1 VYKGGRHG
9 SLCVRAATLIAACL
23 LAGGVLLAAEPGQ
36 YVRKATWQETM
47 LASRQAMMRER
58 GEEGHGAEPFVSPVM
73 RGRDAARHVR
83 VRVAGWRE
91 LWLVATGVPN
101 NHHCY
106 SDWGEARLVAKDGS
120 VAWLDALKP
129 ASFWRSYGHL
139 RLNEGHSGGPL
150 QVGER
155 RFKRGLGVHADSR
168 ICYRLDGRYEWF
180 EAWIGIDIAKGARG
194 LGHTRFEVRPRPADG
209 RADLAELWR
218 RLEADFPAARR
229 EMRWERQDRIWDGG
243 WATWTSTSTA
253 TACFQCVPCNG
264 SHVAVLYRMDADGSN
279 VRQLCFEQDHD
290 FNPAALPNGRV
301 LYLRWEYSDLPHA
314 NSRILFS
321 MNPDGTGQMAVYGR
335 NSYWP
340 NSLFGARPIPGRS
353 DRFVGIVA
361 GHHGSYREGE
371 LVVFD
376 ASRGRGEADG
386 VVRRIPGRGGCA
398 VEALAPPPPIAE
410 NGRVGGMAG
419 WARELTEG

>member
-58 GEEGHGAEPFVSPVM
+58 REEGHG
-73 RGRDAARHVR
+73 
-83 VRVAGWRE
+83 
-91 LWLVATGVPN
+91 
-101 NHHCY
+101 
-106 SDWGEARLVAKDGS
+106 
-120 VAWLDALKP
+120 
-129 ASFWRSYGHL
+129 
-139 RLNEGHSGGPL
+139 GGPL

-180 EAWIGIDIAKGARG
+180 EAWIGIDVAKGGRG

-290 FNPAALPNGRV
+290 FNPAVLPNGRV

-340 NSLFGARPIPGRS
+340 NSLFGARPLPGHS
-353 DRFVGIVA
+353 ARFVGIVA

-376 ASRGRGEADG
+376 ASLGRGEADG